1 MPPVCQVTLSQLS
14 RISLQTPQQSAVTRA
29 SLLVTEYS
37 TAGARTTVTTAAR
50 PATVIV

>member
-1 MPPVCQVTLSQLS
+1 MPPVYQVTLSQLS

-37 TAGARTTVTTAAR
+37 TAGPRTTVTTAAR